1 MNNSVTLLLLC
12 EDCKSLLQVVIQP
25 YGQGECSSSL
35 VTLVPWCLGALVL
48 TRLHRWCP
56 VMLLTIPHSLLSTP
70 HRRLRTFPQPP
81 FFLLLLV
88 LLPSPVHSHAR
99 LMEPPSRASMWRL
112 GFDNPPDFNDHQVSK
127 LLKLNR
133 NQILLLPKGFCG
145 GFNHQY
151 GRMGGRCGICGDP
164 ADAWPRQHEVNFYH
178 FSLLPFLCCPFSIR
192 PPPPSLIFQRAFL
205 LTKFTFTMYIVGS
218 RRSVCQWIDHKRI
231 SVR

>member
-1 MNNSVTLLLLC
+1 MNNPDTLLLLC

-127 LLKLNR
+127 LLKLTR
-133 NQILLLPKGFCG
+133 NQILLPPRAFVVGSTI
-145 GFNHQY
+145 N
-151 GRMGGRCGICGDP
+151 MGGWGEG
-164 ADAWPRQHEVNFYH
+164 
-178 FSLLPFLCCPFSIR
+178 
-192 PPPPSLIFQRAFL
+192 
-205 LTKFTFTMYIVGS
+205 VGS
-218 RRSVCQWIDHKRI
+218 VGTPRMPGLGSMR
-231 SVR
+231 